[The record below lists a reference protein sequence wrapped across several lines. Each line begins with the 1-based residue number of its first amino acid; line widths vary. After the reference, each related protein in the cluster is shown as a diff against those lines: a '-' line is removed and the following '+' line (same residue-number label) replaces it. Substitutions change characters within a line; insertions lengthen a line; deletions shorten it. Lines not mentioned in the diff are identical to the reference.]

1 MRFSRFF
8 LLPIVALTAA
18 ACNDNLGPTA
28 WSDVPDT
35 VTLYSASRANL
46 VGKASGFDF
55 TAPRTVVVES
65 ASEAQSFD
73 ILLKEQAGGFALV
86 PSGVLLGT
94 SNRAGLARVTADSL
108 HAIRQA
114 PTDTAA
120 FVQTAAVPV
129 HVGDFFVARSR
140 RTSCVLTSGSYYAK
154 LQIVAVN
161 PDSGTM
167 KMAFA
172 RNPYC
177 GDTSLIP
184 PGS

>member
-1 MRFSRFF
+1 MRFSKIF
-8 LLPIVALTAA
+8 LPVVVLAAA

-46 VGKASGFDF
+46 VGKPSGFDF
-55 TAPRTVVVES
+55 SAPRSVVLES
-65 ASEAQSFD
+65 ATEAGAFDMALTEQSGAF
-73 ILLKEQAGGFALV
+73 QLV
-86 PSGVLLGT
+86 PSGVVLGT
-94 SNRAGLARVTADSL
+94 YNRAGIAHVTADSL
-108 HAIRQA
+108 HAIRKA
-114 PTDTAA
+114 PSDTAQFTTNA
-120 FVQTAAVPV
+120 PVPV
-129 HVGDFFVARSR
+129 HVGDFLVIRSR
-140 RTSCVLTSGSYYAK
+140 RVSCVLTTGSYYAK

-167 KMAFA
+167 KMAYA

-177 GDTSLIP
+177 GDQSLVP

>member
-1 MRFSRFF
+1 MRFSRIFF
-8 LLPIVALTAA
+8 LPLVVVAAA

-28 WSDVPDT
+28 WSDLPDT

-46 VGKASGFDF
+46 IGKPSGFDF
-55 TAPRTVVVES
+55 TAPRAVVVES

-73 ILLKEQAGGFALV
+73 MMLTDQGGSFSLL
-86 PSGVLLGT
+86 PSGVVLG
-94 SNRAGLARVTADSL
+94 SANRAGLARVTADSL

-120 FVQTAAVPV
+120 FVQTAPVPV

-140 RTSCVLTSGSYYAK
+140 RVSCVLTTGSYYSK
-154 LQIVAVN
+154 LQILAVN
-161 PDSGTM
+161 ADSGTV
-167 KMAFA
+167 KLAFA

-177 GDTSLIP
+177 GDTSLVP